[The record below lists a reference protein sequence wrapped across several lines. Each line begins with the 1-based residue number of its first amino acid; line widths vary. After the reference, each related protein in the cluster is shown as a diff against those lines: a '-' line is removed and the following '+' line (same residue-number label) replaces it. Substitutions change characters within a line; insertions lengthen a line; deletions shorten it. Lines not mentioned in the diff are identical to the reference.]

1 MLIVKESKNLSD
13 DSKSNI
19 SSEYTKTVDKKKFI
33 LEMIN
38 LPREDNFKIANDLQE
53 SVVVL
58 QELVDIARKIGYA
71 KDNLVNTID
80 EIASDARID
89 EWDKNN
95 REYNSVTIRKE
106 N

>member
-1 MLIVKESKNLSD
+1 MLVVKESRKLSD

-19 SSEYTKTVDKKKFI
+19 ASEYAKIDKKKFI

-38 LPREDNFKIANDLQE
+38 LPKEDNFKIANDLQE
-53 SVVVL
+53 SIVVL
-58 QELVDIARKIGYA
+58 QELVEIARRVGYA
-71 KDNLVNTID
+71 KDYLDNTID
-80 EIASDARID
+80 EIASDVRID
-89 EWDKNN
+89 EWNKNN